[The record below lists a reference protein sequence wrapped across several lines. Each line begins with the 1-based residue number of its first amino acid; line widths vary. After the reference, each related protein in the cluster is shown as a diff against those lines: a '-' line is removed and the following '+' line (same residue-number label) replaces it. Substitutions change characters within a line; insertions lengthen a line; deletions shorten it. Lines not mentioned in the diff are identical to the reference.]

1 MNKARDTI
9 FLLLIGFLIAWTA
22 LQGFA
27 LLQALL
33 GFTDT
38 YSQIVTNYPSLATNE
53 ARQATLQAVML
64 REIGKWAV
72 VAAPLGL
79 LALIAKW

>member
-1 MNKARDTI
+1 VSS
-9 FLLLIGFLIAWTA
+9 
-22 LQGFA
+22 

-33 GFTDT
+33 GFT
-38 YSQIVTNYPSLATNE
+38 I
-53 ARQATLQAVML
+53 
-64 REIGKWAV
+64 